1 MNAHAVSRREQG
13 AVSVDRILLKGAGAL
28 ALGLAWAGP
37 AAAQVAGSVGVDSD
51 YLLRGY
57 SLTNDRPALVAQVSY
72 DHPSGAYF
80 SLSGLNELG
89 CTSRFLGVIGD
100 AGFAARISRHVTI
113 DAGVIRSAIRAASP
127 DLQGFK
133 YTEIYAGGYVGPV
146 SGRIYYS
153 PDYRKEG
160 QATLY
165 GEIEAGFEPRR
176 NWRISGHVGLLTY
189 LGSSPYSRAGKT
201 NADARVS
208 VGRQFGSIELHAAL
222 STKTSEQYDD
232 YRSRQKIVLTLG
244 GSLSF

>member
-13 AVSVDRILLKGAGAL
+13 AVSVDRTLLKCVCSL
-28 ALGLAWAGP
+28 AFGLIWAGP

-89 CTSRFLGVIGD
+89 STSRFLGVIGD
-100 AGFAARISRHVTI
+100 AGFAARLSQHVTI
-113 DAGVIRSAIRAASP
+113 DAGVIRSQIRAASANF
-127 DLQGFK
+127 QAFK
-133 YTEIYAGGYVGPV
+133 YTEIYAAGYVGPV

-153 PDYRKEG
+153 PDYRREG

-189 LGSSPYSRAGKT
+189 LGSSAFSSAGET
-201 NADARVS
+201 RGDVRVS
-208 VGRQFGSIELHAAL
+208 IGQQFGNIEVHAAV
-222 STKTSEQYDD
+222 STKASERYDD
-232 YRSRQKIVLTLG
+232 YRPRQRIALTAG